1 MTDEEMKNKILH
13 VNGEEIAKHAA
24 AVASFCLAYDV
35 PLEKGVEIAIDLLGD
50 GLKVLISSGAI
61 DMAEKYCK
69 QIKSELSE
77 LNEKLRAGSEGEN
90 EKDKGDDSI
99 HDAES

>member
-1 MTDEEMKNKILH
+1 MTDEEMKKKIMH

-24 AVASFCLAYDV
+24 AIASFCVAYEI
-35 PLEKGVEIAIDLLGD
+35 PLEKGVEIAMDLQGE
-50 GLKVLISSGAI
+50 GLKTFISSGVYDI
-61 DMAEKYCK
+61 AEKYCK
-69 QIKSELSE
+69 QIKSDISE
-77 LNEKLRAGSEGEN
+77 MDERLRAKMEGEY